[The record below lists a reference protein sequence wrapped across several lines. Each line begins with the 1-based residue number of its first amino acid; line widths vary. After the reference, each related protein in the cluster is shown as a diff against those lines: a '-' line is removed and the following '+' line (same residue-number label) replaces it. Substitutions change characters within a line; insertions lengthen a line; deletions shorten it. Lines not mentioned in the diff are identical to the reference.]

1 MNKYNI
7 ILTNK
12 LIKSDEHKTDH
23 IFKKRSHEKYHRKLT
38 QPFNRIRNESVTRS
52 KSFQEQGVK
61 PLLTL
66 PRSRFYVKR
75 EMIDNDFN
83 LETVSQQNIE
93 ISIDNDYDK
102 KMGITVTDDDDDDD
116 DDGTGENEKPIYHTY
131 KRKREKNVHSGHI
144 LGRIFRR
151 MRKFSLGWRKSRC
164 KIHRGELVFF
174 FSFNYFFYFF
184 F

>member
-12 LIKSDEHKTDH
+12 LIKSDDEHKTDH

-38 QPFNRIRNESVTRS
+38 QPLNRIRNESVTRS

-75 EMIDNDFN
+75 EMIDIDFGM
-83 LETVSQQNIE
+83 ETVSQQNIE

-102 KMGITVTDDDDDDD
+102 KMGITVTDDDDDD

-174 FSFNYFFYFF
+174 FF
-184 F
+184 